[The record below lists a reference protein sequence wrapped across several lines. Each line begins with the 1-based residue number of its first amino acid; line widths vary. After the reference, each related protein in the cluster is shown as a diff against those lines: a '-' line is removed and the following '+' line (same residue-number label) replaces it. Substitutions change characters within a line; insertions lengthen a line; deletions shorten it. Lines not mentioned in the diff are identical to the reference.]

1 MPNSDP
7 WDRFVHPY
15 LTYMSDSYII
25 LFVHP
30 SGTSTLLPFKTSI
43 LEIFKSATRE
53 DTPIVQQ
60 QAVDGFRA
68 LFSIP
73 NFLSETD
80 MLCIGK
86 ILILKLCGKDLD
98 KDVR

>member
-1 MPNSDP
+1 MTRTFHAEIITFKS
-7 WDRFVHPY
+7 
-15 LTYMSDSYII
+15 LKQYII
-25 LFVHP
+25 HLFIVC
-30 SGTSTLLPFKTSI
+30 SLGSSTLLPFKTSI

-53 DTPIVQQ
+53 ATPLVQQ

-73 NFLSETD
+73 EFLSEAD

-86 ILILKLCGKDLD
+86 IMILKLCGKDLD

>member
-1 MPNSDP
+1 MVANDWCIS
-7 WDRFVHPY
+7 RF
-15 LTYMSDSYII
+15 I

-30 SGTSTLLPFKTSI
+30 SGSSTLLPFKTSI
-43 LEIFKSATRE
+43 LEILKSATRE
-53 DTPIVQQ
+53 DTPIIQQ

-73 NFLSETD
+73 KNFLSETD

-86 ILILKLCGKDLD
+86 ILILKICGKDLD